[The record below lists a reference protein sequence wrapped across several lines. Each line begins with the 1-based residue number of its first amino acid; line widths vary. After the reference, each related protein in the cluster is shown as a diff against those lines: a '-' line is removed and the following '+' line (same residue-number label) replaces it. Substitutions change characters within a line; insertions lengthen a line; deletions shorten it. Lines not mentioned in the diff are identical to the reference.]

1 MTGKCKGGLLV
12 AALLLLSAAAAGCG
26 MEEMAS
32 VWRDRPVVID
42 GRDDGAEWKGAL
54 HTVAKGELAVGVL
67 NDERM
72 LYLRLSTR
80 NRAIQRQIL
89 KAGLTLW
96 FDETGGQAKSYGIRF
111 PLPRSG
117 PSADRMPPQ
126 GRDGGEMKGPDNDRV
141 GPGAF
146 ADIKGPGPSGAGS
159 LAAVQSDIEVFRP
172 DSKEYSTIAAE
183 SSSPGGLR
191 CRLGI
196 SAGNLVYEIQIPL
209 LRSEATRHGIALA
222 AMKAIGVGVITGQD
236 EQPQQSPGGWGG
248 GPGGGGPGGGMGG
261 DRGGRG
267 GAMGAPPQGPPG
279 GRDAAQEKTQSV
291 EQWLKV
297 RLAERH

>member
-1 MTGKCKGGLLV
+1 MTGKCKGGLLA
-12 AALLLLSAAAAGCG
+12 AALVVLSAAATGCG

-42 GRDDGAEWKGAL
+42 GRDDGTEWKGAL
-54 HTVAKGELAVGVL
+54 HTVAKGELTVGVL

-72 LYLRLSTR
+72 LFLRLSTR
-80 NRAIQRQIL
+80 NRAIQRQIQR
-89 KAGLTLW
+89 AGFTVW
-96 FDETGGQAKSYGIRF
+96 FDETGGQAKTYGIRF

-117 PSADRMPPQ
+117 PPTDRALPQ
-126 GRDGGEMKGPDNDRV
+126 GREGGRSGESMKGPGDDSA
-141 GPGAF
+141 GPGAV
-146 ADIKGPGPSGAGS
+146 ADIKGPGPSGPGS

-172 DSKEYSTIAAE
+172 DRKEHSTIAAE
-183 SSSPGGLR
+183 DSSPGGLR

-196 SAGNLVYEIQIPL
+196 SAGNLIYELQIPL
-209 LRSEATRHGIALA
+209 AWSEAAPHGIALGRPRT
-222 AMKAIGVGVITGQD
+222 IGIGLITGQE
-236 EQPQQSPGGWGG
+236 EQAQRSPG

-267 GAMGAPPQGPPG
+267 GAMGPPPEGPPG
-279 GRDAAQEKTQSV
+279 SRDASQEKTQSV

-297 RLAERH
+297 RLAERP